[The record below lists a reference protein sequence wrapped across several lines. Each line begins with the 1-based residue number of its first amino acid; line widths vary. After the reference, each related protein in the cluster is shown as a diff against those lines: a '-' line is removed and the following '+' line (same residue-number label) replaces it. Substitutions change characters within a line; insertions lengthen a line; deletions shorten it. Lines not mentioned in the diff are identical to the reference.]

1 MRCPVLSL
9 SCGILPS
16 LPTISIAD
24 TQNASYA
31 FVFPNELE
39 ANDFYKKVANRSKY
53 AVKAKEKEE
62 RRAERA
68 AEKAAAAQEKAAA
81 ASSSSAAAGGGGGTP
96 KKKGLGSKL
105 KGKVIDKSMISGP
118 KTDSFKHVAHM
129 GYDSKSGFSS
139 VGVDS
144 SWQTLLEQLSAKG
157 ISAKDI
163 QENEAFI
170 KDYVEQRGGPEAVSS
185 ALLCMIVHVEGLC
198 AYGASFGGAG
208 LVLPS
213 IDSVWAKQNGPGG
226 RKREGGGGGLGS

>member
-1 MRCPVLSL
+1 MPDV
-9 SCGILPS
+9 
-16 LPTISIAD
+16 
-24 TQNASYA
+24 QEASYA
-31 FVFPNELE
+31 FVFPNEVE

-68 AEKAAAAQEKAAA
+68 AEKAAAAQEKASAASASASAA
-81 ASSSSAAAGGGGGTP
+81 ASNGGGGTP
-96 KKKGLGSKL
+96 KKKGVLGGKL

-118 KTDSFKHVAHM
+118 KTDTFKHVAHM
-129 GYDSKSGFSS
+129 GYDSNKGFSS

-170 KDYVEQRGGPEAVSS
+170 KDYVEQRGGPEAVRLNNSP
-185 ALLCMIVHVEGLC
+185 
-198 AYGASFGGAG
+198 
-208 LVLPS
+208 LP
-213 IDSVWAKQNGPGG
+213 
-226 RKREGGGGGLGS
+226 GLGHWQSWQR

>member
-1 MRCPVLSL
+1 MSP
-9 SCGILPS
+9 
-16 LPTISIAD
+16 ISFRRNSQHTRRSTD
-24 TQNASYA
+24 HQDASYA

-68 AEKAAAAQEKAAA
+68 AEKAAAAQEKASASAA
-81 ASSSSAAAGGGGGTP
+81 ASASGSVGGGGGGTP
-96 KKKGLGSKL
+96 KKKGFGSKI
-105 KGKVIDKSMISGP
+105 KGKIDKSMISGP

-129 GYDSKSGFSS
+129 GYDSNKGFSS

-157 ISAKDI
+157 VSAKDI

-170 KDYVEQRGGPEAVSS
+170 KDYVQQRGGPEAVS
-185 ALLCMIVHVEGLC
+185 CFCIPRRDER
-198 AYGASFGGAG
+198 FGDR
-208 LVLPS
+208 S
-213 IDSVWAKQNGPGG
+213 
-226 RKREGGGGGLGS
+226 